1 MKRIVATMNLFLSYS
16 YCQLKHDLTDKWQG
30 WTRRKYRE
38 RRRWE
43 QGKSSIWVRWVTG
56 CGPPQPRAVHGETW
70 SLWTPGLPWWLGQSH
85 RKFLVGADRSRNRSL
100 HCHWCLAD
108 QGDQAHATVGL
119 HQFEA
124 YARHQKYFRIEVHS
138 LLLDHQILLCFFFN
152 QGSM

>member
-1 MKRIVATMNLFLSYS
+1 MERIVATMNLFLS
-16 YCQLKHDLTDKWQG
+16 YCQLKHDLTDKWQE
-30 WTRRKYRE
+30 WTRRKCIGP
-38 RRRWE
+38 RRWE
-43 QGKSSIWVRWVTG
+43 QGKSSIWVRWVAG

-85 RKFLVGADRSRNRSL
+85 RKFPVGGDRSRNRSL
-100 HCHWCLAD
+100 HCHWCLAG

-119 HQFEA
+119 HRFEA